1 VKEIEIGIVGG
12 GLAGLVAAI
21 HLKSSGK
28 EVTLFEKESY
38 PSHKVCGE
46 YLSKEIMPYLKQLG
60 VDLKELQP
68 TDIKKL
74 TYSTSSG
81 KIINT
86 KLPLGGIGVSRYALD
101 HFLYQKALA
110 IGVNIIQTQ
119 VNNIQFI
126 NDEFKIT
133 SGNNE
138 DFKAK
143 LVLGAFGKRSL
154 LDKKLKRDFIS
165 EKSGWL
171 AVKSHYKLDEFPDD
185 LVMLHNFKGGY
196 CGLSKTESGAIN
208 VCYLAS
214 FKSFKNYKDTTL
226 FKKEVLSKNP
236 HLQIFFKNATPIFEK
251 ELSIAQ
257 ISFGQKTVIQDHIL
271 MLGDA
276 AGLIHPLSGNGM
288 AMAIHSAKI
297 ASECI
302 LEHTIN
308 QSFSRE
314 LMEKQYKKEWESH
327 FKSRLRSG
335 KILQKILLSPVFS
348 ELSQLLISIFPFLL
362 PGIISKTHG
371 KPVE

>member
-236 HLQIFFKNATPIFEK
+236 HLQNFFKNATPIFEK

-297 ASECI
+297 ASVCI